1 MTAYQGS
8 VTARICAW
16 ARAYYSKSE
25 NHPSFNDYLAEKII
39 EDDRRLLLNLI
50 LKKRRQQQGVF
61 KKQVIDLI
69 LPIPVSRSIFAEREF
84 LEFKKINPN
93 AQYLILGAG
102 LDTFAWRSDSEK
114 VSFFEVDHP
123 FFQTIKKQRINTLK
137 LGNRAVFVP
146 VDFKTD
152 SLEQKL
158 LEAGFDK
165 SRPTFVTIMG
175 VSYYLNFET
184 FLSTMRDILKLSDR
198 LTVLFDFYEEKNI
211 SDADSRFEELRN
223 LTSLLGEPM
232 SDGYK
237 ANNVISALEGLG
249 FEVEHKTPQEIK
261 EKFIAGHI
269 QNLKGYSNIH
279 FIKASKN

>member
-25 NHPSFNDYLAEKII
+25 NQPGFNDYLAEKII
-39 EDDRRLLLNLI
+39 EEDRRLLLKLI
-50 LKKRRQQQGVF
+50 LKNRRQQQGVF
-61 KKQVIDLI
+61 KKKVLDLI
-69 LPIPVSRSIFAEREF
+69 LPIPISRSIFAEREF
-84 LEFKKINPN
+84 TEFKKKNPD

-102 LDTFAWRSDSEK
+102 LDTFAWRSDSENIR
-114 VSFFEVDHP
+114 FFEVDHP
-123 FFQTIKKQRINTLK
+123 FFQNIKKQRIDSLQ

-152 SLEQKL
+152 SLEEKL

-165 SRPTFVTIMG
+165 NKPTFVTIMG

-184 FLSTMRDILKLSDR
+184 FLATVKDILKLSSK
-198 LTVLFDFYEEKNI
+198 LTVLFDFYEEKSN

-223 LTSLLGEPM
+223 LTSKLGEPM

-237 ANNVISALEGLG
+237 AKNVVLGLSDLG
-249 FEVEHKTPQEIK
+249 FEVDHLTPQQIK
-261 EKFIAGHI
+261 EQFITGHI
-269 QNLKGYSNIH
+269 NNLKGYSNIH
-279 FIKASKN
+279 FIKATKN